1 MSMFIVAV
9 ICSLLI
15 SVQAQRSPYAG
26 SRPGSGYKDRF
37 STTSVSSS
45 SSTGGT
51 INPND
56 IGDRVGEGST
66 TASLGTSTASLGAST
81 DRLPYDAYGDKFIVD
96 HWNSV
101 PADQRPF
108 WILNQAH
115 IEKQRGTPSDST
127 STTQSVNSGVVD
139 RFDGVT
145 TPNQARPIS
154 NNFNANDQNV
164 FSLQEIVL
172 PSNLTPEQ
180 RNQMEIQILKDRLE
194 ALERRKQ
201 SQPQQ
206 NPPNQR
212 STF

>member
-1 MSMFIVAV
+1 MFIVAA

-37 STTSVSSS
+37 SSTSVSSS
-45 SSTGGT
+45 SSTGGIT
-51 INPND
+51 NSND

-66 TASLGTSTASLGAST
+66 TASLGTSSTTSSGAST
-81 DRLPYDAYGDKFIVD
+81 ERLPFDAYGDKFIVD

-101 PADQRPF
+101 PFDQRPF
-108 WILNQAH
+108 WIVNQAH

-127 STTQSVNSGVVD
+127 STTQSGNSGVVD

-145 TPNQARPIS
+145 TSNQPRPIP
-154 NNFNANDQNV
+154 NNFNANDQNKLS
-164 FSLQEIVL
+164 FQEIVI

-180 RNQMEIQILKDRLE
+180 RNELE
-194 ALERRKQ
+194 LQVLRERVAALEQSKQ
-201 SQPQQ
+201 SQAQQ
-206 NPPNQR
+206 NPTNQR
-212 STF
+212 SIF